1 MRGWIRK
8 PNRAPVNRTR
18 TLRFEY
24 LNMLKLLANQDLSKE
39 YLEEFQVKVKND
51 FLYTYLKHVPIKR
64 A

>member
-24 LNMLKLLANQDLSKE
+24 LNKLKLLADQDLSNE
-39 YLEEFQVKVKND
+39 YLEEFPVKVKND
-51 FLYTYLKHVPIKR
+51 FLYTY
-64 A
+64 